1 MILTARRT
9 RTRKTITLVQK
20 LIRPIPMKY
29 LYSLLLVAVLFSCTR
44 PASTSQT
51 PESKIQASDGEQFYT
66 LNGIKHWV
74 KVKGSQNSTTPIVI
88 VHGGPGG
95 NQYNFERTIGPK
107 IESFATVVYY
117 EQRGSG
123 RSEAPEDPNDYLLQT
138 LISDLDQLRE
148 ALGVQKM
155 TLLGYSFGAELA
167 LRYAIAHPERV
178 EKLILSSP
186 AELSKANMLVQMQ
199 GFYAIG
205 DSTLKAGM
213 EQILKDTTSIEDK
226 YGRVWNSSSSEV
238 VDRFLF
244 LNPELAQKNRQLWQE
259 SKLKNTGLMAKVY
272 IKHNKA
278 DLVEKASVLKTP
290 TLIISGVHDKNGGLH
305 TGLALKQVLSNSVI
319 KLYENSAHFPDMEE
333 EDRFAADVK
342 IFTQEK

>member
-1 MILTARRT
+1 
-9 RTRKTITLVQK
+9 
-20 LIRPIPMKY
+20 MKY
-29 LYSLLLVAVLFSCTR
+29 LYSLLLVAVLFSCGR
-44 PASTSQT
+44 PAASSQA
-51 PESKIQASDGEQFYT
+51 PESSVQTNDGEQYYT

-74 KVKGSQNSTTPIVI
+74 KVKGSQNSTTPIIV

-95 NQYNFERTIGPK
+95 NHYNFERTIGPK

-123 RSEAPEDPNDYLLQT
+123 RSEAPQDPNDYLLPT
-138 LISDLDQLRE
+138 LISDLDQLRV

-186 AELSKANMLVQMQ
+186 AELSKSNMLVQIQ

-205 DSTLKAGM
+205 DSTLKAGI

-226 YGRVWNSSSSEV
+226 YGKVWNLSSSEV

-244 LNPELAQKNRQLWQE
+244 QNPELAQKNRQLWQE

-272 IKHNKA
+272 IKNNKA
-278 DLVEKASVLKTP
+278 DLVEKATGVQAS

-305 TGLALKQVLSNSVI
+305 TGLALKQVLPNSFI

-333 EDRFAADVK
+333 EDRFASDVR
-342 IFTQEK
+342 IFTQGK

>member
-1 MILTARRT
+1 MR
-9 RTRKTITLVQK
+9 
-20 LIRPIPMKY
+20 Y
-29 LYSLLLVAVLFSCTR
+29 LYSLLLVAVLFSCTQ
-44 PASTSQT
+44 PAGTSQA
-51 PESKIQASDGEQFYT
+51 PESKVQAKDGEQFYT

-74 KVKGSQNSTTPIVI
+74 KIKGSENSTPPIVI

-95 NQYNFERTIGPK
+95 NNYNFERTVGPK
-107 IESFATVVYY
+107 IEAFATVVYY

-123 RSEAPEDPNDYLLQT
+123 RSEAPKDPDDYLLQT
-138 LISDLDQLRE
+138 LISDLEQLRD
-148 ALGVQKM
+148 ALGVEKM

-186 AELSKANMLVQMQ
+186 AELSKANMLVQIQ

-205 DSTLKAGM
+205 DSTLKAGI
-213 EQILKDTTSIEDK
+213 EQILQDSTSIEDK
-226 YGRVWNSSSSEV
+226 YGKVWNLSSSNV

-244 LNPELAQKNRQLWQE
+244 LNPELAQKNRQMWQE

-272 IKHNKA
+272 LKHNKA
-278 DLVEKASVLKTP
+278 DLVQQATGLKTP

-305 TGLALKQVLSNSVI
+305 TGLALKQVLSNSMI

-342 IFTQEK
+342 MFTQGK